1 MNMDSNLII
10 KKISLEKEKIK
21 LFKEYPFNIEVV
33 KNFNELIFESP
44 VTFFLVRM
52 ELGNR
57 LL

>member
-1 MNMDSNLII
+1 MSMDSNLII
-10 KKISLEKEKIK
+10 KKISLGKEKIK

>member
-1 MNMDSNLII
+1 MDSNLII